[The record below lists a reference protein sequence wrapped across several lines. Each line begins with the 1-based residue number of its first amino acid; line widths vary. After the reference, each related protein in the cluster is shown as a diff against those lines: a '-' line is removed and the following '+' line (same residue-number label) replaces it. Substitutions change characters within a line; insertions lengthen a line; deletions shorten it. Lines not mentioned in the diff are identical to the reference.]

1 MVISDRIAVL
11 DRGRVVQVG
20 TAADL
25 FERPRTRFVAQ
36 FIGRTN
42 LVEGVVAAPGVV
54 LRGRLSLRVL
64 EGESKPGDKVAVSI
78 RPHTITLLGAEPMQ
92 PAGAD
97 ENRLR
102 GTVRRASYLG
112 AGVDYEV
119 DVEDADVTLR
129 VAAPPPSRF
138 APGARVSL
146 AVPVAACLPL
156 ADA

>member
-11 DRGRVVQVG
+11 DRGRVVQIG

-42 LVEGVVAAPGVV
+42 LVDGVVAEPGLVM
-54 LRGRLSLRVL
+54 RGGLSLRVAP
-64 EGESKPGDKVAVSI
+64 GEARPGTKVAVSI
-78 RPHTITLLGAEPMQ
+78 RPHAITLVD
-92 PAGAD
+92 AGPPPGVGEN
-97 ENRLR
+97 ENRWV

-119 DVEDADVTLR
+119 EIEASDVTLR
-129 VAAPPPSRF
+129 VAAPSGRRV
-138 APGARVSL
+138 APGTRVGL
-146 AVPVAACLPL
+146 AVSVDACLPL
-156 ADA
+156 PEA